1 MSRFVIE
8 GGHKLQGTIRASG
21 NKNAALAV
29 LPACLL
35 SDQPITLHN
44 IPDIQDVRTML
55 LIMQDLGAE
64 VCQVGDGSWR
74 IHARN
79 LHKTEL
85 DPALAGRV
93 LAGHFL
99 KNLNLPVAG
108 PPRQDVL
115 HQFHAH
121 FKDKGHQ
128 GTQRSDDDRP
138 DEDDLLVPQLDFFTQ
153 AQRHAQP

>member
-1 MSRFVIE
+1 MGEEKR
-8 GGHKLQGTIRASG
+8 KPRQ
-21 NKNAALAV
+21 KAA
-29 LPACLL
+29 
-35 SDQPITLHN
+35 
-44 IPDIQDVRTML
+44 R
-55 LIMQDLGAE
+55 
-64 VCQVGDGSWR
+64 R
-74 IHARN
+74 RN
-79 LHKTEL
+79 E
-85 DPALAGRV
+85 DAPGRV

-99 KNLNLPVAG
+99 KDLNLPVAG

>member
-1 MSRFVIE
+1 ME
-8 GGHKLQGTIRASG
+8 ETPQGGARYGGGLHQRAFTADGCAGTYGENGGQGTQKAGLGRHVSIAQRHG
-21 NKNAALAV
+21 FHVFRRLGRHKAV
-29 LPACLL
+29 GEEKRKPRQKA
-35 SDQPITLHN
+35 T
-44 IPDIQDVRTML
+44 R
-55 LIMQDLGAE
+55 
-64 VCQVGDGSWR
+64 R
-74 IHARN
+74 RN
-79 LHKTEL
+79 E
-85 DPALAGRV
+85 DAPGRG

-99 KNLNLPVAG
+99 KDLNLPVAG